1 MFEEILLPTDG
12 SEGTDEAVDH
22 ALDIAE
28 RFDATAYV
36 VHVADTNKDSVTV
49 VGTEVVDALER
60 EGEEIVDS
68 TAEAARRRGVDVR
81 TEVVQGD
88 PATTIADYATER
100 GMDLVAMPTHGR
112 SGIGEHILGS
122 VTERVVRL
130 SEVPVLTVRTQ
141 GDARTTFPYENV
153 LVATDGSEAARA
165 ATDRAVEL
173 AGTLDAAVHAV
184 SVVDDSSL
192 GLDVRS
198 ESASQRL
205 EDDATEAV
213 DAVADSARE
222 AGVEDVTETVRHGDV
237 NEEILAAVDETD
249 ADVVVLGT
257 AGRGGVDR
265 VLLGSVAERTV
276 RTSPVPVVTVRR

>member
-60 EGEEIVDS
+60 EGEELVES

-88 PATTIADYATER
+88 PASAIADYAAER

-141 GDARTTFPYENV
+141 GDARTKFPYENV
-153 LVATDGSEAARA
+153 LVATDGSDAASA

-173 AGTLDAAVHAV
+173 AGALDAAVHAV

-213 DAVADSARE
+213 SAVADSARE
-222 AGVEDVTETVRHGDV
+222 AGVENVTETVRHGDAH
-237 NEEILAAVDETD
+237 EEILAAVDETD
-249 ADVVVLGT
+249 ADAVVLGT
-257 AGRGGVDR
+257 SGRGGVDR
-265 VLLGSVAERTV
+265 ILLGSVAERTV